1 MHVFFEKIKI
11 YNKSTNNYIKK
22 YELDLAE
29 HNLIILK
36 GAYISYIINK
46 K

>member
-1 MHVFFEKIKI
+1 MCFWKIKI

-29 HNLIILK
+29 HNLII
-36 GAYISYIINK
+36 Y
-46 K
+46 